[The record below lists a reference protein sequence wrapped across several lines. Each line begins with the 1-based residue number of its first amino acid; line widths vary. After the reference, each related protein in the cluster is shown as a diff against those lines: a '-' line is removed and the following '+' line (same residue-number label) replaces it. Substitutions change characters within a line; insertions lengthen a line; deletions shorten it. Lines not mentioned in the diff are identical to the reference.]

1 MVKEFVEYWEE
12 HPETFRSSSIKWDT
26 AMPSEDGEH
35 VLVGDPNNP
44 PAELEHG
51 QLMWDGDD
59 GTTELESRVAEL
71 EARLER
77 IERTI
82 G

>member
-12 HPETFRSSSIKWDT
+12 HPDTFLSSSIKWNT
-26 AMPSEDGEH
+26 APSENGEH
-35 VLVGDPNNP
+35 VLVGDPNDP

-51 QLMWDGDD
+51 QLMWDGDNA
-59 GTTELESRVAEL
+59 TELELRVAQL